1 MAPVRADRRS
11 TAHLYLILGEEDLRA
26 DDALRTLLDELIP
39 EGERALN
46 LDVIDAGEAP
56 VQDIITRCD
65 TLPFFG
71 ARRVVVLRRAQAL
84 KPPDQDALAA
94 YLEQGPPPSVLVV
107 VAERLDKRR
116 RFHAV
121 LQKSGRVIVC
131 DPLRPGDLP
140 GWVRTRVARE
150 GKKIT
155 PDAAE
160 LLITVVGGHLRE
172 LSLEIGKLAA
182 YTGGRDTITAED
194 VREVASHVAEAT
206 VFELMDAVGR
216 RQAGRALALL
226 DYGRL
231 GAKATWPASAL
242 TLSERK
248 RLEMV
253 RALATG
259 PDLLLLDEVL
269 AGLNA
274 QEIQEMTAIVRR
286 LSREFGLAILLIEHN
301 VRAVMTLSDQVVV
314 LNYGTVIARGE
325 PAAVV
330 RNSGVIAAYLGDR
343 RAPAETRADH
353 A

>member
-1 MAPVRADRRS
+1 MAPVRADRRP

-39 EGERALN
+39 TEERALN

-65 TLPFFG
+65 TLSFFG

-84 KPPDQDALAA
+84 KPADQDALAA
-94 YLEQGPPPSVLVV
+94 YLDQGPPPSVLVV

-131 DPLRPGDLP
+131 DPLRPEELP

-226 DYGRL
+226 
-231 GAKATWPASAL
+231 
-242 TLSERK
+242 E
-248 RLEMV
+248 
-253 RALATG
+253 
-259 PDLLLLDEVL
+259 
-269 AGLNA
+269 
-274 QEIQEMTAIVRR
+274 
-286 LSREFGLAILLIEHN
+286 
-301 VRAVMTLSDQVVV
+301 
-314 LNYGTVIARGE
+314 TVIGMGE
-325 PAAVV
+325 PPVRILYMLGDQLRMLLKTQALVDRTRTPSPAAV
-330 RNSGVIAAYLGDR
+330 RDALG
-343 RAPAETRADH
+343 TRAWLYTRYREQVAAFGRINAGRMLGLLLGTDEMIKTGLIPPRL
-353 A
+353 AIEALIARLCLD

>member
-226 DYGRL
+226 ETVIGMGEPPVRILYML
-231 GAKATWPASAL
+231 GDQL
-242 TLSERK
+242 R
-248 RLEMV
+248 M
-253 RALATG
+253 
-259 PDLLLLDEVL
+259 LLKTQVL
-269 AGLNA
+269 ADR
-274 QEIQEMTAIVRR
+274 TRTP
-286 LSREFGLAILLIEHN
+286 S
-301 VRAVMTLSDQVVV
+301 
-314 LNYGTVIARGE
+314 
-325 PAAVV
+325 PAAV
-330 RNSGVIAAYLGDR
+330 RDALG
-343 RAPAETRADH
+343 TRAWLYTRYREQVAAFGRID
-353 A
+353 AGRMLGLLLGTDEMIKTGLTPPRLAIEALIARLCLD